1 MTLQQLRFFIEV
13 AEKGS
18 ISKAA
23 NTLFISQ
30 PALSKHL
37 KQLEK
42 SLNQTL
48 IVRTNIGIH
57 LTDQGRRFLQKIK
70 PLIKQLDSV
79 ICDTLNPTTFRF
91 GSLPT
96 LASYYFPKIA
106 KQIDSH
112 QLCTVLESR
121 SSQLLD
127 SLHRGEI
134 DGAFVQDFVED
145 DDIRALNLFEE
156 EYLVAIPST
165 HPFAHK
171 TFITIDELNDEKII
185 LPLKPC
191 ETRLKIENM
200 YKDNSISFK
209 LALETPYE
217 TILGYTAEGIGLSFI
232 PEIQAEHV
240 QHHGVVYRRL
250 KPAALK
256 RTLHFVTKSDLVYKM
271 IQHYRTNG
279 EMVDAV
285 VHS

>member
-18 ISKAA
+18 MSKAA
-23 NTLFISQ
+23 NSLFISQ
-30 PALSKHL
+30 PALSKQL

-48 IVRTNIGIH
+48 MIRTNIGIR
-57 LTDQGRRFLQKIK
+57 LTEQGRLFLTKIG
-70 PLIKQLDSV
+70 PLVEQLNSV
-79 ICDTLNPTTFRF
+79 ICETINPTTFRF

-106 KQIDSH
+106 KQMKSH
-112 QLCTVLESR
+112 QLFTVLESR
-121 SSQLLD
+121 STQLLE
-127 SLHRGEI
+127 SLQKGEI
-134 DGAFVQDFVED
+134 DGAFIQDFEEGD
-145 DDIRALNLFEE
+145 GIRALTLFEE
-156 EYLVAIPST
+156 EYLVAIPSD
-165 HPFAHK
+165 HPFARK
-171 TFITIDELNDEKII
+171 PLINLDDLDEEKII
-185 LPLKPC
+185 LPLIPC

-200 YKDNSISFK
+200 FKENGISFQ

-250 KPAALK
+250 EPAALK
-256 RTLHFVTKSDLVYKM
+256 RTLHFVTKSDLVFEM
-271 IQHYRTNG
+271 IQHYRTKG
-279 EMVDAV
+279 KLVEEV
-285 VHS
+285 VPS